1 MPPINT
7 STQPTTA
14 VIIERLDIL
23 SKQITDLTDKIEC
36 LTKEQQVFM
45 VQYTRAH
52 VELEAEVKRVSD
64 KTDEAHKRIDK
75 LAAGAW
81 ALAFPVILGAL
92 AFLWGIITHTIT
104 IGAHP

>member
-1 MPPINT
+1 MTPT
-7 STQPTTA
+7 QATQPNSA

-23 SKQITDLTDKIEC
+23 SRQIADLTDKIEC
-36 LTKEQQVFM
+36 LSKEQQVFM

-92 AFLWGIITHTIT
+92 AFLWGIVTHTIT

>member
-7 STQPTTA
+7 PTQPNMA
-14 VIIERLDIL
+14 VVIERLDNL
-23 SKQITDLTDKIEC
+23 SRQIADLDDKIEC
-36 LTKEQQVFM
+36 LTKDQTSFM

-52 VELEAEVKRVSD
+52 VELEAKVNKISD
-64 KTDEAHKRIDK
+64 KTDDAHKRIDK

-92 AFLWGIITHTIT
+92 AFLWGIITHTIS